1 MKKQFN
7 VGDWAL
13 VKSTEKIGVVSALC
27 LSRKEVL
34 VVFQDGTE
42 DWFKAYELI

>member
-1 MKKQFN
+1 MNKKFN

-27 LSRKEVL
+27 ITRNEVL
-34 VVFQDGTE
+34 VVFQDGTQ